1 MTEKPKEGVSVKEI
15 EKFTKK
21 YRFEV
26 FYTVTFVLA
35 CLFSFIVWGAFWS
48 VLLATVGA
56 LVGVLLPAKVTQ
68 CSNKSCA
75 FVFKQEPTTQ
85 LILGVVVLILAIFVS
100 PVIFFILGANGG
112 KDMYL
117 RAVELQPKKRD

>member
-1 MTEKPKEGVSVKEI
+1 MTEKSKEGVSVKEI

-21 YRFEV
+21 HRLEV
-26 FYTVTFVLA
+26 FYIVTFVLA
-35 CLFSFIVWGAFWS
+35 CLFTVIVWSAFWS

-56 LVGVLLPAKVTQ
+56 ILGVLLPGKVEQ
-68 CSNKSCA
+68 CGRKGYM

-85 LILGVVVLILAIFVS
+85 LILGIVVLILAIFLS
-100 PVIFFILGANGG
+100 PIIFFALGANGG

-117 RAVELQPKKRD
+117 RAIELQPTKKD